1 MKRKMI
7 ATIAVVLLLAITAV
21 GVSLAY
27 FTDESETAENTFTVG
42 KVKISLDEALVNEN
56 GEPVDADGEVV
67 EDPQDAERVLENS
80 YDLSPGLTYTK
91 DPTVTVEGGSNP
103 CYVRVFVTLTEAD
116 KFLEIYRAHNL
127 TLEDALGF
135 FGGYDEAVW
144 EPVSMSSSDIED
156 GEMTVEFRYVKD
168 GGIVPK
174 SDEDTVL
181 EPVITSVTLPTWVTN
196 EDAAKFPDGFKVNVV
211 ANAIQAAGF
220 DDADAAWEAFDAD

>member
-1 MKRKMI
+1 MKKKLF
-7 ATIAVVLLLAITAV
+7 ATTVLVLLLVVAV
-21 GVSLAY
+21 VGASLAY
-27 FTDESETAENTFTVG
+27 FTDETETAENTFTVG
-42 KVKISLDEALVNEN
+42 KVKIILDEALVNEN
-56 GEPVDADGEVV
+56 GEPVDDNGEVV
-67 EDPQDAERVLENS
+67 EDPQDAKRVLENS

-116 KFLEIYRAHNL
+116 KFLEIYRAHSL
-127 TLEDALGF
+127 SLEDALGF

-174 SDEDTVL
+174 SDDDTVL

-220 DDADAAWEAFDAD
+220 DDADAAWAAFDAE